1 MNNEGVFKTRLF
13 MPELPDLQIFSR
25 NLNKQLAGKT
35 LEKINVLPGARLN
48 VAKAALKKSLESQKL
63 VKVYRE
69 GKELRFVF
77 QNGNILG
84 LHLMLRGKLYW
95 FEAGNQHNSTLLEL
109 VFKDGGLAL
118 TDYQRKAAITLNPP
132 ASAAPDALSKEV
144 TSQFWKERLQS
155 RAAIKNLLLDQHVIR
170 GIGNAYA
177 DEILWDAGISPFSIS
192 NKLPPAKIKALAS
205 SVKKVLKK
213 AEQQISKADPDI
225 IGGEIRDFLLI
236 HNAKKKSSP
245 TGGAIKQKT
254 AGARKTYYTDEQELF
269 T

>member
-1 MNNEGVFKTRLF
+1 
-13 MPELPDLQIFSR
+13 MPELPDLQVFSR
-25 NLNKQLAGKT
+25 NLNRQLAGKT
-35 LEKINVLPGARLN
+35 LEKINVSNGARLN
-48 VAKAALKKSLESQKL
+48 VAKAKLKKSLEGQKL
-63 VKVYRE
+63 EKVYRE
-69 GKELRFVF
+69 GKELRFAF
-77 QNGNILG
+77 QNGNLLG

-95 FEAGNQHNSTLLEL
+95 FEAENPPKYTLLEL
-109 VFKDGGLAL
+109 VFKDRRLAL

-132 ASAAPDALSKEV
+132 ATDAPDALSKEV
-144 TSQFWKERLQS
+144 NSKFWKKQLQS

-205 SVKKVLKK
+205 SIKKVLKK
-213 AEQQISKADPDI
+213 AEQQISKADPGI

-245 TGGAIKQKT
+245 TGGAIKSKT
-254 AGARKTYYTDEQELF
+254 AGARKTYYTNEQELF